1 MNITRTVGLGVCAA
15 LLVACGSKSS
25 GAPSTTSTHGSSAPS
40 TTHAA
45 GTTIAPGAAGATSTT
60 LAGAAASTTAATAPA
75 SPPPANLPPKI
86 PHLNDIDGKWHA
98 EVTLGG
104 RPVVWVGH
112 YWPLADNPSII
123 ASAAV
128 VEQSAL
134 HAALFNG
141 PIIPGPGTWKNGSRV
156 PKSLVPSLVAAFNG
170 GFEFQHMFH
179 SGFKTE
185 GKEVKPLEN
194 GTATI
199 AVSHDGHIKVGI
211 LGVDIKD
218 DGTWLSLRQNLP
230 PVVINGRTNTN
241 SHSENVWGTNYG
253 GVMVSNRS
261 GVCTRFDGRIMF
273 VYVGLVRVTTFAKVM
288 VEMGC
293 KLGMQLDINGTWPQ
307 FTTYSGFGTTTRS
320 GNPIDSRMTN
330 PDRYLNHSQ
339 KDFIA
344 FFDPA
349 TLPDGILA

>member
-1 MNITRTVGLGVCAA
+1 MHTSRTLALGACAL
-15 LLVACGSKSS
+15 LLVACGSASS
-25 GAPSTTSTHGSSAPS
+25 GGPATTSAATHTTASHGTATTAPGG
-40 TTHAA
+40 TAGTVAA
-45 GTTIAPGAAGATSTT
+45 GTGAGATTT
-60 LAGAAASTTAATAPA
+60 VGTAPVHT
-75 SPPPANLPPKI
+75 SPPPADLAPQI
-86 PHLNDIDGKWHA
+86 PHLNDVDGKWQPT
-98 EVTLGG
+98 VTLGG
-104 RPVVWVGH
+104 RTVVWVSH
-112 YWPLADNPSII
+112 YWAMAGNPSII

-128 VEQSAL
+128 VEQTAL

-141 PIIPGPGTWKNGSRV
+141 PIIPGPGNWKNGNHV
-156 PKSLVPSLVAAFNG
+156 PTSLVPSLVAAFNG

-199 AVSHDGHIKVGI
+199 AVSHDGQIKVGI

-218 DGTWLSLRQNLP
+218 DGTWLALRQNLP
-230 PVVINGRTNTN
+230 PVVVNGRINTNT
-241 SHSENVWGTNYG
+241 HSENVWGTNYG

-261 GVCTRFDGRIMF
+261 GVCTRYDGRIMF
-273 VYVGLVRVTTFAKVM
+273 VYVGLVRVPTFAKVM

-293 KLGMQLDINGTWPQ
+293 KTGMQLDINGTWPQ
-307 FTTYSGFGTTTRS
+307 FTTYSGFGTATRS

-349 TLPDGILA
+349 TLPPGILA